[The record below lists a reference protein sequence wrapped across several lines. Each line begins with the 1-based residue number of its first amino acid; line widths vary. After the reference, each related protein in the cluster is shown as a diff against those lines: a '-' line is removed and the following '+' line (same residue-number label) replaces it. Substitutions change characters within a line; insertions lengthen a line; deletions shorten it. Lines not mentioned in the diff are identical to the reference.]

1 MIRVY
6 IAGKYSD
13 DSVLS
18 VLGNIRK
25 GMKAAKEL
33 LLRGFAPYCPWLD
46 HQLVFQMTNE
56 EADSL
61 TVDLFY
67 DYSIAWLE
75 ASDCMYL
82 LREGIINSKGV
93 AKEIEFA
100 VAHHIPIFTSM
111 EDLDAWASNAD
122 IRASGVI
129 RKTEAALG
137 LAAQ

>member
-6 IAGKYSD
+6 VAGKYSD
-13 DSVLS
+13 TNVLA
-18 VLGNIRK
+18 VLNNIRRGIKVATELFYK
-25 GMKAAKEL
+25 GY
-33 LLRGFAPYCPWLD
+33 APFCPWLD
-46 HQLVFQMTNE
+46 HQFVLQMTE
-56 EADSL
+56 EQAATIEVPHFHNYSL
-61 TVDLFY
+61 
-67 DYSIAWLE
+67 AWLE

-82 LREGIINSKGV
+82 LREGIEHSKGV

-111 EDLDAWASNAD
+111 EDLDTWASNAD